1 MIDSSKIVKYSRIF
15 AESIV
20 RFRAYSIVM
29 FVALTTF
36 ALAGL
41 PHLQVDTSQESWFLE
56 GDEVLR
62 AKQEFEAIF
71 GNEDMAL
78 VLATA
83 DNIFTPENLRLLREL
98 GQELE
103 ARVPYAD
110 DVLSIAEFDFTL
122 GTPDGLEIINLVPK
136 NLAAL
141 PTDEVSLQA
150 IKELAL
156 SKPFLKNRL
165 ISDDGR
171 EAWLMLRLK
180 PLPTEPDSTGE
191 LPSHV
196 MARVFMDVVQQ
207 EKYEPLHPKM
217 SGVHVSDLEKRD
229 YFGKETPR
237 LIGVCIAILA
247 IVLGVALR
255 CWQGVVFPMVTASA
269 SILIV
274 LGIQGHLRISMDP
287 TTLFLPIFLSLTL
300 ATCYSIHIF
309 NFYLTEFRRTGKRR
323 HSIIFGLA
331 KTSWPQLFSSL
342 TTVVALL
349 TFLVIPLRP
358 IRWVGLTAACLVSVS
373 WLLITLVVPAFLSF
387 GKDKAP
393 LSAEKLAHG
402 SFLDRIVDYCGT
414 HCLNKPWRSLALF
427 ISFLLIC
434 TVAALN
440 LEVSF
445 DIRRTFGEGVPY
457 VKRLIEVGD
466 SKVGTL
472 NSYGIA
478 IEFSDPD
485 MAKDPVMLA
494 NLDTLGKEVLRYP
507 LTKRVGSITDIIKDL
522 NQVVNDGSP
531 EAFRIPETREE
542 IAQLLL
548 LYENAGGSE
557 SEKWLDYDYQRLR
570 LQVEV
575 SDYNSSILMKQLK
588 DVRSRCAELFP
599 GAKVIFTGSLS
610 QSTVMMDYITWGQID
625 SNTLALLTIM
635 ALMALAFGSIRTGV
649 ISMIP
654 NIIPGFVVVALMG
667 LFNIPLDIMTVTIVP
682 MLLGLAVDDT
692 IHFIGHCRIEFDAT
706 GSYAKAV
713 RTTFKTVGKAIFITS
728 GILVLGFGSYLFS
741 DINVFVNMG
750 WLIAFGVLAAFVAE
764 CFITPVLVYKLK
776 TFGPEW
782 AAQQPAGQAVNKP

>member
-1 MIDSSKIVKYSRIF
+1 MTDISKNEKYSNMF
-15 AESIV
+15 AGGVV
-20 RFRAYSIVM
+20 RFRAYTIVI
-29 FVALTTF
+29 FVAITAF

-56 GDEVLR
+56 GDGVLQ

-71 GNEDMAL
+71 GSEDMAL

-83 DNIFTPENLRLLREL
+83 DNIFTEENLRLLREL
-98 GQELE
+98 GRELE
-103 ARVPYAD
+103 AKVPYAD

-122 GTPDGLEIINLVPK
+122 GTPGGLEIINLVPE
-136 NLAAL
+136 NLATFSPDAA
-141 PTDEVSLQA
+141 SLKG

-165 ISDDGR
+165 VSDDGR
-171 EAWLMLRLK
+171 EAWVMLRLK

-191 LPSHV
+191 LPAHV
-196 MARVFMDVVQQ
+196 MAKAFMDVVQQ
-207 EKYEPLHPKM
+207 DKYQPLHPKM
-217 SGVHVSDLEKRD
+217 SGVHVSDFEKRE

-237 LIGVCIAILA
+237 LVGVCIAILA
-247 IVLGVALR
+247 TVLWVAFR
-255 CWQGVVFPMVTASA
+255 CWQGVVYPMVTAIA

-274 LGIQGHLRISMDP
+274 LGIQGHMRVSMDP

-309 NFYLTEFRRTGKRR
+309 NFYLSEFRRTGKR
-323 HSIIFGLA
+323 SEAIIFGLA
-331 KTSWPQLFSSL
+331 QTSKPQFFSSL

-349 TFLVIPLRP
+349 TFWVIPLRP
-358 IRWVGLTAACLVSVS
+358 IRWVGLTAACLVSIT
-373 WLLITLVVPAFLSF
+373 WLLITLVVPALLSF

-393 LSAEKLAHG
+393 VSAEKLEYG
-402 SFLDRIVDYCGT
+402 SFLDRAVEYCGT

-427 ISFLLIC
+427 ISFLLVC
-434 TVAALN
+434 TVAAMN

-457 VKRLIEVGD
+457 VKRLIEVGE

-472 NSYGIA
+472 NSYGVA
-478 IEFSDPD
+478 IEFPNPD
-485 MAKDPVMLA
+485 MAKDPLVLA
-494 NLDTLGKEVLRYP
+494 NLDTLGKEVQNYP
-507 LTKRVGSITDIIKDL
+507 LTKRVASITDIIKDL
-522 NQVVNDGSP
+522 NQVVNDGAP
-531 EAFRIPETREE
+531 EAFRIPDTKEE

-557 SEKWLDYDYQRLR
+557 SEKWVDYDYQRLR

-575 SDYNSSILMKQLK
+575 SDYNSGIMMNQLK
-588 DVRSRCAELFP
+588 DVRRRCAELFP
-599 GAKVIFTGSLS
+599 NAKVIFTGSLS
-610 QSTVMMDYITWGQID
+610 QSTVMMDYITWGQIN
-625 SNTLALLTIM
+625 SNTLSLLTIM
-635 ALMALAFGSIRTGV
+635 ALMAIAFGSIRTGI

-654 NIIPGFVVVALMG
+654 NLIPGFVVVAIMG
-667 LFNIPLDIMTVTIVP
+667 LFNIPLDIMTVTIIP

-692 IHFIGHCRIEFDAT
+692 IHFIGHCQKEFEAT
-706 GSYAKAV
+706 GSYANAV

-728 GILVLGFGSYLFS
+728 GILILGFGSYLFS
-741 DINVFVNMG
+741 DINVFVHMG
-750 WLIAFGVLAAFVAE
+750 WLIAIGVLAAFVAE
-764 CFITPVLVYKLK
+764 CFITPVLIYKLK

-782 AAQQPAGQAVNKP
+782 AAQQTAGRVGNKP